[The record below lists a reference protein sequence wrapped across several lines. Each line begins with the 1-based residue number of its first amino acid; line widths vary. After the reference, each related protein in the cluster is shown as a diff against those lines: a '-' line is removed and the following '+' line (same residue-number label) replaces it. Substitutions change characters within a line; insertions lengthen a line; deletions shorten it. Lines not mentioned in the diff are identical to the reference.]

1 MKFRCILF
9 FIALTWGCEKMY
21 PTEVEERTKISEIE
35 TEETIDNEPE
45 SVGFVTSNDVLER
58 AYQLAS
64 VEWTPLK
71 RVPLRKGVYYEP
83 GRRVKGVPYS
93 SVKEINTYLF
103 QDVSYHTFMTAVHNP
118 NSVFYME
125 DISKDPYHG
134 VNCAPYYGA
143 VCSSAVM
150 YAFGFSIPYYANQLV
165 KLPSIQALES
175 QSIDSLKVCDI
186 MWRSGHVQMV
196 FNLEHREDT
205 LYKVT
210 TFESSS
216 SNAHI
221 TTYSIEKFRQLW
233 EKGGYVGYRYK
244 YLVYSEEPAILKGLG
259 PVEYNDDLC
268 PSKGDKAVYHT
279 SDSITIN
286 IFNPEYDDIVLT
298 TGGNVLLQEKYSG
311 DKHCFHDLEPGIY
324 SVFLQKGDIMTAP
337 VSFETLST
345 DVHYSLGEENA
356 GLVVY
361 FDTSAYAVYAAT
373 CTIEGNSVCYP
384 ISDRDRE
391 RGFIVIPPMKKPE
404 YYCKVVFQG
413 EYGRIIN
420 KPLLVQ

>member
-1 MKFRCILF
+1 
-9 FIALTWGCEKMY
+9 MY
-21 PTEVEERTKISEIE
+21 PEEVEERKEEEEIE
-35 TEETIDNEPE
+35 ERVILDYEPE
-45 SVGFVTSNDVLER
+45 TVGYVTSNDVLER
-58 AYQLAS
+58 AYHLAS
-64 VEWTPLK
+64 VEWTPIK
-71 RVPLRKGVYYEP
+71 RVPLRKGDSFAP
-83 GRRVKGVPYS
+83 GRCVKGVPYS

-118 NSVFYME
+118 NSVFYSE

-165 KLPSIQALES
+165 KLPSMEALEP

-186 MWRSGHVQMV
+186 MWKSGHVQMI
-196 FNLEHREDT
+196 FNVEHREDT
-205 LYKVT
+205 LYRVT
-210 TFESSS
+210 TFESAG

-221 TTYSIEKFRQLW
+221 TSYTIEKFRQLW
-233 EKGGYVGYRYK
+233 EKGRYVGYRYK
-244 YLVYSEEPAILKGLG
+244 NLVYSEEPPVLKSLD
-259 PVEYNDDLC
+259 PVDYNDDLC
-268 PSKGDKAVYHT
+268 PSKGDRAVYHT

-286 IFNPEYDDIVLT
+286 IFNQDYDEIVLT
-298 TGGNVLLQEKYSG
+298 KNGNVISQEMYAG
-311 DKHCFHDLEPGIY
+311 DSHCFYGLEPGIY
-324 SVFLQKGDIMTAP
+324 FVFLQKGDTMTAP

-345 DVHYSLGEENA
+345 DVHYTLREDG

-361 FDTSAYAVYAAT
+361 FDTSTFAVYAAT
-373 CTIEGNSVCYP
+373 CTLQGDSLCYP

-391 RGFIVIPPMKKPE
+391 RGFIVIPPMNKPE
-404 YYCKVVFQG
+404 YYCKVIFRG

-420 KPLLVQ
+420 SPLRVQ